1 MKPKGWSAASHTAGH
16 SLISPLCGQIV
27 VQSFSRD
34 WLFATPWTA
43 ARQASLPSPSPRACS
58 NSCTL
63 SGWYHPNITSSVVL
77 FSSRPQSFQAS
88 GSFPVSQ
95 LFASVGQGIGASAS
109 VLPMN
114 IQGWFPLGL
123 AGLILLSKRLSR
135 VFSSTTVRRHQSF
148 SAQSSLWSS
157 FLTSVHDYWKKIIA
171 LTKQIFVSKVMSLVF
186 ITLSRFVVA
195 FLPWSRCLLI

>member
-1 MKPKGWSAASHTAGH
+1 MGALSVPFLMSVSEAFFVPYYTLIKLGYTKALEWPTLVPDPKAKSSSEITN
-16 SLISPLCGQIV
+16 LIPFTTRYQLLLW
-27 VQSFSRD
+27 D
-34 WLFATPWTA
+34 
-43 ARQASLPSPSPRACS
+43 
-58 NSCTL
+58 SCRL
-63 SGWYHPNITSSVVL
+63 SWWCHPTIASSVVL

-135 VFSSTTVRRHQSF
+135 VFSSTTVE
-148 SAQSSLWSS
+148 
-157 FLTSVHDYWKKIIA
+157 
-171 LTKQIFVSKVMSLVF
+171 KQI
-186 ITLSRFVVA
+186 
-195 FLPWSRCLLI
+195 LLF